1 MQFKPFLPYV
11 LFFILLAG
19 AAFALTFNSLD
30 PDFGWHVRT
39 GQLILERGIPHQD
52 WYTFTMPSFAWID
65 HEWLFNVFMY
75 KAYEFLG
82 IHGMQFLFVV
92 MYTPAFFILRKRGQ
106 SFWIFSVVTF

>member
-75 KAYEFLG
+75 RP
-82 IHGMQFLFVV
+82 
-92 MYTPAFFILRKRGQ
+92 T
-106 SFWIFSVVTF
+106 SFWAFMACSFYLLSCIPQPFLS